1 MATLLLTQ
9 SQVRSVLTMDMV
21 VPAVERAFAA
31 HGRGEARMPPKVYL
45 DIPEHAGDFRAMPG
59 ALGDAAGVKWVSV
72 YAENPSRHGLPSVM
86 GLYILNHP
94 DTALPA
100 AVLDATLLTALR
112 TGAAAAVASKML
124 YRDEP
129 RSVGFIGCGV
139 QAQAILDAHRFVFGP
154 GFAVKAADIRR
165 DAAERFAH
173 ENEGEA
179 VSLED
184 AARCDIVCTATPT
197 RIPVLRRK
205 WLEGRTHINAM
216 GADAAGK
223 QELETAILLDA
234 KIYVDDIEQAH
245 HSGEVNVPISRGQLD
260 PKAARETLGA
270 IVAGRRAAPKNAELT
285 VFDSTGLAIQDAAIA
300 RVAFEQARSRGIG
313 QQIVFRS

>member
-1 MATLLLTQ
+1 MSTLLLTQ
-9 SQVRSVLTMDMV
+9 SEVRSLLTMDNV

-31 HGRGEARMPPKVYL
+31 HGRGEARMPSKVYL
-45 DIPEHAGDFRAMPG
+45 EIPEHEGDFRAMPA

-72 YAENPSRHGLPSVM
+72 YTDNPSRHGLPSVM

-100 AVLDATLLTALR
+100 AVLDATLLTGLR

-124 YRDEP
+124 YRDMP
-129 RSVGFIGCGV
+129 KTVGFIGCGV
-139 QAQAILDAHRFVFGP
+139 QAQSILDAHHFVFGE
-154 GFAVKAADIRR
+154 GFAIKAADIRR

-173 ENEGEA
+173 ENMGEA

-184 AARCDIVCTATPT
+184 AAKCDIVCTATPT
-197 RIPVLRRK
+197 HIPVLRRS

-216 GADAAGK
+216 GADAPGK
-223 QELETAILLDA
+223 QELETSILLEA
-234 KIYVDDIEQAH
+234 KIYVDDVEQAL
-245 HSGEVNVPISRGQLD
+245 HSGEVNVPIARGLLD
-260 PKAARETLGA
+260 PSAARDTLGSL
-270 IVAGRRAAPKNAELT
+270 VAGRRAPVIKEIT
-285 VFDSTGLAIQDAAIA
+285 VFDSTGLAIQDVAIA
-300 RVAFEQARSRGIG
+300 RVAFELARSRGIG

>member
-1 MATLLLTQ
+1 MPTLLLTQ
-9 SQVRSVLTMDMV
+9 SQVRSLLPMDVV

-31 HGRGEARMPPKVYL
+31 HGRGEARMPSKVYL
-45 DIPEHAGDFRAMPG
+45 EIPEHAGDFRAMP
-59 ALGDAAGVKWVSV
+59 ASLGDAAGVKWVSV

-129 RSVGFIGCGV
+129 KSVGFIGCGV

-223 QELETAILLDA
+223 LRFDDGGQVGLGFGKYSGWTLETIGRNDPGYLQWLMTKADLPASTLSIMRATLADL
-234 KIYVDDIEQAH
+234 QA
-245 HSGEVNVPISRGQLD
+245 
-260 PKAARETLGA
+260 
-270 IVAGRRAAPKNAELT
+270 
-285 VFDSTGLAIQDAAIA
+285 
-300 RVAFEQARSRGIG
+300 
-313 QQIVFRS
+313 